1 MLHIALREGKKDN
14 LISASILDLFES
26 IRKINNKV
34 MINSLVGK
42 HEDEVKTLMNYKLLS
57 GTFTKIYLRYE
68 QFNEPLPPP
77 TEQSS
82 FENNDSQIE
91 FDSRE
96 RKLSEATAED
106 EYFNRSDEGED
117 EAHAYI
123 NDNPGGSN
131 NDDDYNN
138 TISKNHSHHTLSQTS
153 STSIPLVDYGDDDD
167 DDDVDNQQ
175 QHQLNLGISEENKYE
190 DNNDS
195 DQLQQNIKISTRP
208 LPQPPLQ
215 PLEVKLNEKRQR
227 EEDDDEMLE
236 LMRNKKRL
244 SPNNNHKH
252 HEKKLTFNI
261 SSSSNNNDND
271 NK

>member
-82 FENNDSQIE
+82 LENNNSQIE
-91 FDSRE
+91 FNTRE
-96 RKLSEATAED
+96 RKLSEATADD

-167 DDDVDNQQ
+167 DDDDNNQQ
-175 QHQLNLGISEENKYE
+175 QHQLNLGISEDKYK

-195 DQLQQNIKISTRP
+195 DQSQQNIKISTRP